1 MGLLLPIYSERYGL
15 FHLFFCFTHSQCC
28 ADFVLSLF
36 HIFYFLLLLI
46 IFTSH
51 SYCYFYFHSSFFR
64 FLKLFTE
71 VSLEE
76 LSKIEKWEGSEL
88 NAAKILLADE
98 ATRLLHGDECL
109 VQIHATVDSLF
120 AGGSGG
126 SDLESL
132 PKVFVDSD
140 SVSVVDLLVLAGM
153 SASKGE
159 AKRLIKGGG
168 ARVNDEKVTAESAV
182 VSTSDFGTDRRL
194 KLSSGKKSHCLV
206 VLN

>member
-1 MGLLLPIYSERYGL
+1 
-15 FHLFFCFTHSQCC
+15 
-28 ADFVLSLF
+28 
-36 HIFYFLLLLI
+36 
-46 IFTSH
+46 
-51 SYCYFYFHSSFFR
+51 
-64 FLKLFTE
+64 LFTE
-71 VSLEE
+71 VPLEE
-76 LSKIEKWEGSEL
+76 LAKIEKWEGSEL

-98 ATRLLHGDECL
+98 ATRLLHGEECL

-132 PKVFVDSD
+132 PKVFVDID

-153 SASKGE
+153 STSKGE

-168 ARVNDEKVTAESAV
+168 ARVNDEKVTSEAAV
-182 VSTSDFGTDRRL
+182 VSSSDFGTERRL

-206 VLN
+206 MLN